1 MACSFYRAHAVLIP
15 RFVASRTC
23 FHPPS
28 RAGRYSTGISYK
40 KEEVMKMGI
49 GLFIGVLI
57 ILLGLGIIVNVI
69 FHIHIPIFMILF
81 GLILIYIGLKIILGP
96 WFSFPI
102 CHGESGNVIFHERT
116 YRGLSGDSK
125 EYNAVF
131 GKAVVDLRDIELK
144 EKVTR
149 IKINAVFGGVKVLL
163 SAATPVRIKADA
175 VFGGVQ
181 LPENVTGAF
190 GTSTYQSRN
199 FNENQNYLLIE
210 GASVFGGI
218 VIRYQ

>member
-1 MACSFYRAHAVLIP
+1 MTQAVRCLPTTILHSPKTSFPTENMDVYYGKQN
-15 RFVASRTC
+15 FN
-23 FHPPS
+23 
-28 RAGRYSTGISYK
+28 

-69 FHIHIPIFMILF
+69 FHIHIPIFKILF
-81 GLILIYIGLKIILGP
+81 GLILIFIGLKMIFGSWI
-96 WFSFPI
+96 SFPPYQ
-102 CHGESGNVIFHERT
+102 GRSGNVIFHERT
-116 YRGLSGDSK
+116 YRGFSGDSK

-149 IKINAVFGGVKVLL
+149 IKINAVFG
-163 SAATPVRIKADA
+163 SADVILNEATPVRIKADA

-181 LPENVTGAF
+181 LPENITGAF
-190 GTSTYQSRN
+190 GTSTYQSKN
-199 FNENQNYLLIE
+199 FNENQNYLVIE
-210 GASVFGGI
+210 AASVFAGV

>member
-1 MACSFYRAHAVLIP
+1 
-15 RFVASRTC
+15 
-23 FHPPS
+23 
-28 RAGRYSTGISYK
+28 
-40 KEEVMKMGI
+40 MKMGI

-69 FHIHIPIFMILF
+69 FGIHIPVFKVLF
-81 GLILIYIGLKIILGP
+81 GLILIFIGLRIIFGS
-96 WFSFPI
+96 WISFPPF
-102 CHGESGNVIFHERT
+102 HGKSGDVIFHERT
-116 YRGLSGDSK
+116 YKGLSEDRK

-131 GKAVVDLRDIELK
+131 GKAVIDLRDIELK

-149 IKINAVFGGVKVLL
+149 IKINAVFGGAEVLL

-190 GTSTYQSRN
+190 GTSTYQSKN

>member
-1 MACSFYRAHAVLIP
+1 
-15 RFVASRTC
+15 
-23 FHPPS
+23 
-28 RAGRYSTGISYK
+28 
-40 KEEVMKMGI
+40 MKMGI

-57 ILLGLGIIVNVI
+57 ILIGLGIIVNII
-69 FHIHIPIFMILF
+69 FHTNIPIFKILF
-81 GLILIYIGLKIILGP
+81 GLILIFIGLKIIFGS
-96 WFSFPI
+96 WGVFSP
-102 CHGESGNVIFHERT
+102 CQGKSGDVIFHQRT
-116 YRGLSGDSK
+116 YKGLSGDTR

-149 IKINAVFGGVKVLL
+149 IKINAVFGGAEVLL

-181 LPENVTGAF
+181 LPENISGGF
-190 GTSTYQSRN
+190 GTSTYQSKN
-199 FNENQNYLLIE
+199 FNENQNYLFIE